1 MDNTIKFCRKSGYVN
16 NIFGRR
22 SHITGINDK
31 NFNIRN
37 FQERAAINA
46 PIQGSAAEIMRL
58 AMIRINKKMNEN
70 NEKKCKMLLQI
81 HDELIFEVPKEREKK
96 FRIRMS
102 NIGRPIC
109 QLQMEK
115 LHQDSDFEEMS
126 YNSKL
131 RNMFGDI
138 IEIIV
143 YAMMKSANVNI
154 ESYQKKVKYKVLSIT
169 IGVFAY
175 LISYATLLEI
185 LSRPKPKNLEL
196 LNKYANELTLLHVNW
211 VEGEAIYLLVQLD
224 NLIEPRLYEFPW
236 NAAQA
241 QEYDEMLEEG
251 RENGEEVKIANPF
264 FPTNAEERKTIIYTA
279 PAKPLPPKEAP
290 ETGITS
296 YDPNVE
302 EKLLDY
308 RDKRE
313 N

>member
-1 MDNTIKFCRKSGYVN
+1 MDILNWFFALLTI
-16 NIFGRR
+16 
-22 SHITGINDK
+22 
-31 NFNIRN
+31 
-37 FQERAAINA
+37 
-46 PIQGSAAEIMRL
+46 
-58 AMIRINKKMNEN
+58 
-70 NEKKCKMLLQI
+70 
-81 HDELIFEVPKEREKK
+81 LISF
-96 FRIRMS
+96 
-102 NIGRPIC
+102 
-109 QLQMEK
+109 
-115 LHQDSDFEEMS
+115 
-126 YNSKL
+126 
-131 RNMFGDI
+131 I
-138 IEIIV
+138 IALSIW
-143 YAMMKSANVNI
+143 SR
-154 ESYQKKVKYKVLSIT
+154 KKVKYKVLSIT

-175 LISYATLLEI
+175 FISYATLLEI

-224 NLIEPRLYEFPW
+224 DIIEPRLYKFPW
-236 NAAQA
+236 NASQA
-241 QEYDEMLEEG
+241 QEYDEMLENG

-264 FPTNAEERKTIIYTA
+264 YPTNAEERKTIIYTA

>member
-1 MDNTIKFCRKSGYVN
+1 MDILNWFFALLTI
-16 NIFGRR
+16 
-22 SHITGINDK
+22 
-31 NFNIRN
+31 
-37 FQERAAINA
+37 
-46 PIQGSAAEIMRL
+46 
-58 AMIRINKKMNEN
+58 
-70 NEKKCKMLLQI
+70 
-81 HDELIFEVPKEREKK
+81 LISF
-96 FRIRMS
+96 
-102 NIGRPIC
+102 
-109 QLQMEK
+109 
-115 LHQDSDFEEMS
+115 
-126 YNSKL
+126 
-131 RNMFGDI
+131 I
-138 IEIIV
+138 IALSIW
-143 YAMMKSANVNI
+143 SR
-154 ESYQKKVKYKVLSIT
+154 KKVKYKVLSIT

-241 QEYDEMLEEG
+241 QEYDEMLEKG

>member
-1 MDNTIKFCRKSGYVN
+1 MDLLNWFFALLTI
-16 NIFGRR
+16 
-22 SHITGINDK
+22 
-31 NFNIRN
+31 
-37 FQERAAINA
+37 
-46 PIQGSAAEIMRL
+46 
-58 AMIRINKKMNEN
+58 
-70 NEKKCKMLLQI
+70 
-81 HDELIFEVPKEREKK
+81 LISF
-96 FRIRMS
+96 
-102 NIGRPIC
+102 
-109 QLQMEK
+109 
-115 LHQDSDFEEMS
+115 
-126 YNSKL
+126 
-131 RNMFGDI
+131 I
-138 IEIIV
+138 IALSIW
-143 YAMMKSANVNI
+143 SR
-154 ESYQKKVKYKVLSIT
+154 KKVKYKILSI
-169 IGVFAY
+169 ILGVFAY
-175 LISYATLLEI
+175 FISYATLLEI

-224 NLIEPRLYEFPW
+224 DIIEPRLYEFPW

-241 QEYDEMLEEG
+241 QEYDEMLEKG

>member
-1 MDNTIKFCRKSGYVN
+1 MDLLNWFFTLLTILISF
-16 NIFGRR
+16 I
-22 SHITGINDK
+22 I
-31 NFNIRN
+31 
-37 FQERAAINA
+37 AIS
-46 PIQGSAAEIMRL
+46 IWSR
-58 AMIRINKKMNEN
+58 
-70 NEKKCKMLLQI
+70 
-81 HDELIFEVPKEREKK
+81 
-96 FRIRMS
+96 
-102 NIGRPIC
+102 
-109 QLQMEK
+109 
-115 LHQDSDFEEMS
+115 
-126 YNSKL
+126 
-131 RNMFGDI
+131 
-138 IEIIV
+138 
-143 YAMMKSANVNI
+143 
-154 ESYQKKVKYKVLSIT
+154 KKVKYKVLSILL
-169 IGVFAY
+169 GVFTY
-175 LISYATLLEI
+175 LLSYGSLLEI

-224 NLIEPRLYEFPW
+224 DIVEPRLYKFPW
-236 NAAQA
+236 NASQA
-241 QEYDEMLEEG
+241 QEYDEMLEKG

>member
-1 MDNTIKFCRKSGYVN
+1 MDILNWFFALLTI
-16 NIFGRR
+16 
-22 SHITGINDK
+22 
-31 NFNIRN
+31 
-37 FQERAAINA
+37 
-46 PIQGSAAEIMRL
+46 
-58 AMIRINKKMNEN
+58 
-70 NEKKCKMLLQI
+70 
-81 HDELIFEVPKEREKK
+81 LISF
-96 FRIRMS
+96 
-102 NIGRPIC
+102 
-109 QLQMEK
+109 
-115 LHQDSDFEEMS
+115 
-126 YNSKL
+126 
-131 RNMFGDI
+131 I
-138 IEIIV
+138 IALSIW
-143 YAMMKSANVNI
+143 SR
-154 ESYQKKVKYKVLSIT
+154 KKVKYKILSIT

-224 NLIEPRLYEFPW
+224 DLIEPRLYEFPW

-241 QEYDEMLEEG
+241 QEYDEMLEKG

-264 FPTNAEERKTIIYTA
+264 YPTNAEERKTIIYTA

>member
-1 MDNTIKFCRKSGYVN
+1 MDLLNWFFALLTILISF
-16 NIFGRR
+16 I
-22 SHITGINDK
+22 I
-31 NFNIRN
+31 
-37 FQERAAINA
+37 AIS
-46 PIQGSAAEIMRL
+46 IWSR
-58 AMIRINKKMNEN
+58 
-70 NEKKCKMLLQI
+70 
-81 HDELIFEVPKEREKK
+81 
-96 FRIRMS
+96 
-102 NIGRPIC
+102 
-109 QLQMEK
+109 
-115 LHQDSDFEEMS
+115 
-126 YNSKL
+126 
-131 RNMFGDI
+131 
-138 IEIIV
+138 
-143 YAMMKSANVNI
+143 
-154 ESYQKKVKYKVLSIT
+154 KKVKYKILSILL
-169 IGVFAY
+169 GVFAY
-175 LISYATLLEI
+175 FISYATLLEI

-224 NLIEPRLYEFPW
+224 DIIEPRLYEFPW

-241 QEYDEMLEEG
+241 QEYDEMLEKG

-264 FPTNAEERKTIIYTA
+264 YPTNAEERKTIIYTA

>member
-1 MDNTIKFCRKSGYVN
+1 MDILNWFFALLTI
-16 NIFGRR
+16 
-22 SHITGINDK
+22 
-31 NFNIRN
+31 
-37 FQERAAINA
+37 
-46 PIQGSAAEIMRL
+46 
-58 AMIRINKKMNEN
+58 
-70 NEKKCKMLLQI
+70 
-81 HDELIFEVPKEREKK
+81 LISF
-96 FRIRMS
+96 
-102 NIGRPIC
+102 
-109 QLQMEK
+109 
-115 LHQDSDFEEMS
+115 
-126 YNSKL
+126 
-131 RNMFGDI
+131 I
-138 IEIIV
+138 IALSIW
-143 YAMMKSANVNI
+143 SR
-154 ESYQKKVKYKVLSIT
+154 KKVKYKVLSII

-175 LISYATLLEI
+175 FISYATLLEI

-224 NLIEPRLYEFPW
+224 HLIEPRLYKFPW

-241 QEYDEMLEEG
+241 QEYDEMLEKG

>member
-1 MDNTIKFCRKSGYVN
+1 MDLLNWFFALLTILISFIIAISIWSRKK
-16 NIFGRR
+16 I
-22 SHITGINDK
+22 
-31 NFNIRN
+31 
-37 FQERAAINA
+37 
-46 PIQGSAAEIMRL
+46 
-58 AMIRINKKMNEN
+58 
-70 NEKKCKMLLQI
+70 
-81 HDELIFEVPKEREKK
+81 
-96 FRIRMS
+96 
-102 NIGRPIC
+102 
-109 QLQMEK
+109 
-115 LHQDSDFEEMS
+115 
-126 YNSKL
+126 
-131 RNMFGDI
+131 
-138 IEIIV
+138 
-143 YAMMKSANVNI
+143 
-154 ESYQKKVKYKVLSIT
+154 KYKILSILLGT
-169 IGVFAY
+169 FAY
-175 LISYATLLEI
+175 FISYATLLEI

-224 NLIEPRLYEFPW
+224 DIIEPRLYEFPW

-241 QEYDEMLEEG
+241 QEYDEMLEKG

-264 FPTNAEERKTIIYTA
+264 YPTNAEERKTLIYTA

>member
-1 MDNTIKFCRKSGYVN
+1 MDLLNWFFALLTILISFIIAISIWSRKK
-16 NIFGRR
+16 I
-22 SHITGINDK
+22 
-31 NFNIRN
+31 
-37 FQERAAINA
+37 
-46 PIQGSAAEIMRL
+46 
-58 AMIRINKKMNEN
+58 
-70 NEKKCKMLLQI
+70 
-81 HDELIFEVPKEREKK
+81 
-96 FRIRMS
+96 
-102 NIGRPIC
+102 
-109 QLQMEK
+109 
-115 LHQDSDFEEMS
+115 
-126 YNSKL
+126 
-131 RNMFGDI
+131 
-138 IEIIV
+138 
-143 YAMMKSANVNI
+143 
-154 ESYQKKVKYKVLSIT
+154 KYKILSILLG
-169 IGVFAY
+169 IFAY
-175 LISYATLLEI
+175 FISYATLIEI

-224 NLIEPRLYEFPW
+224 DIIEPRLYEFPW

-241 QEYDEMLEEG
+241 QEYDEMLEKG

>member
-1 MDNTIKFCRKSGYVN
+1 MDILNWFFALLTI
-16 NIFGRR
+16 
-22 SHITGINDK
+22 
-31 NFNIRN
+31 
-37 FQERAAINA
+37 
-46 PIQGSAAEIMRL
+46 
-58 AMIRINKKMNEN
+58 
-70 NEKKCKMLLQI
+70 
-81 HDELIFEVPKEREKK
+81 LISF
-96 FRIRMS
+96 
-102 NIGRPIC
+102 
-109 QLQMEK
+109 
-115 LHQDSDFEEMS
+115 
-126 YNSKL
+126 
-131 RNMFGDI
+131 I
-138 IEIIV
+138 IALSIW
-143 YAMMKSANVNI
+143 SR
-154 ESYQKKVKYKVLSIT
+154 KKVKYKVLSII

-175 LISYATLLEI
+175 FISYATLLEI

-241 QEYDEMLEEG
+241 QEYDEMLEKG

>member
-1 MDNTIKFCRKSGYVN
+1 MDILNWFFGLLTI
-16 NIFGRR
+16 
-22 SHITGINDK
+22 
-31 NFNIRN
+31 
-37 FQERAAINA
+37 
-46 PIQGSAAEIMRL
+46 
-58 AMIRINKKMNEN
+58 
-70 NEKKCKMLLQI
+70 
-81 HDELIFEVPKEREKK
+81 LISF
-96 FRIRMS
+96 
-102 NIGRPIC
+102 
-109 QLQMEK
+109 
-115 LHQDSDFEEMS
+115 
-126 YNSKL
+126 
-131 RNMFGDI
+131 I
-138 IEIIV
+138 IALSIW
-143 YAMMKSANVNI
+143 SR
-154 ESYQKKVKYKVLSIT
+154 KKVKYKILSIT

-175 LISYATLLEI
+175 IISYATLLEI

-224 NLIEPRLYEFPW
+224 DIIEPRLYKFPW
-236 NAAQA
+236 NASQA
-241 QEYDEMLEEG
+241 QEYDEMLEKG

-264 FPTNAEERKTIIYTA
+264 YPTNAEERKTIIYTA

>member
-1 MDNTIKFCRKSGYVN
+1 MDLLNWFFTLLTI
-16 NIFGRR
+16 
-22 SHITGINDK
+22 
-31 NFNIRN
+31 
-37 FQERAAINA
+37 
-46 PIQGSAAEIMRL
+46 
-58 AMIRINKKMNEN
+58 
-70 NEKKCKMLLQI
+70 
-81 HDELIFEVPKEREKK
+81 LISF
-96 FRIRMS
+96 
-102 NIGRPIC
+102 
-109 QLQMEK
+109 
-115 LHQDSDFEEMS
+115 
-126 YNSKL
+126 
-131 RNMFGDI
+131 I
-138 IEIIV
+138 IALSIW
-143 YAMMKSANVNI
+143 SR
-154 ESYQKKVKYKVLSIT
+154 KKVKYKVLSIT

-224 NLIEPRLYEFPW
+224 DIIEPRLYKFPW
-236 NAAQA
+236 NASQA
-241 QEYDEMLEEG
+241 QEYDEMLEKG

-264 FPTNAEERKTIIYTA
+264 YPTNAEERKTMIYTA

-296 YDPNVE
+296 YDPNIE

>member
-1 MDNTIKFCRKSGYVN
+1 MDLLNWFFALLTISISF
-16 NIFGRR
+16 I
-22 SHITGINDK
+22 I
-31 NFNIRN
+31 
-37 FQERAAINA
+37 AIS
-46 PIQGSAAEIMRL
+46 IWSR
-58 AMIRINKKMNEN
+58 
-70 NEKKCKMLLQI
+70 
-81 HDELIFEVPKEREKK
+81 
-96 FRIRMS
+96 
-102 NIGRPIC
+102 
-109 QLQMEK
+109 
-115 LHQDSDFEEMS
+115 
-126 YNSKL
+126 
-131 RNMFGDI
+131 
-138 IEIIV
+138 
-143 YAMMKSANVNI
+143 
-154 ESYQKKVKYKVLSIT
+154 KKVKYKILSMLL
-169 IGVFAY
+169 GVFAY
-175 LISYATLLEI
+175 FISYATLLEI

-224 NLIEPRLYEFPW
+224 DIIEPRLYEFPW

-241 QEYDEMLEEG
+241 QEYDEMLEKG

>member
-1 MDNTIKFCRKSGYVN
+1 MDLLNWFFTLLTI
-16 NIFGRR
+16 
-22 SHITGINDK
+22 
-31 NFNIRN
+31 
-37 FQERAAINA
+37 
-46 PIQGSAAEIMRL
+46 
-58 AMIRINKKMNEN
+58 
-70 NEKKCKMLLQI
+70 
-81 HDELIFEVPKEREKK
+81 LISF
-96 FRIRMS
+96 
-102 NIGRPIC
+102 
-109 QLQMEK
+109 
-115 LHQDSDFEEMS
+115 
-126 YNSKL
+126 
-131 RNMFGDI
+131 I
-138 IEIIV
+138 IALSIW
-143 YAMMKSANVNI
+143 SR
-154 ESYQKKVKYKVLSIT
+154 KKVKYKVLSIT

-224 NLIEPRLYEFPW
+224 DIIEPRLYKFPW
-236 NAAQA
+236 NASQA
-241 QEYDEMLEEG
+241 QEYDEMLEKG

-264 FPTNAEERKTIIYTA
+264 YPTNAEERKTLIYTA

-302 EKLLDY
+302 DKLLDY